1 MTEIESLV
9 LGFARIINHIKQGFA
24 IIKLK
29 SNVNDHNSNLILF
42 GFRITKRIL
51 KVNKRVVL
59 KSCFDGGMKTRVIR
73 VLSQWFGHRQAFSPF
88 WVSVYAFIKY

>member
-1 MTEIESLV
+1 M
-9 LGFARIINHIKQGFA
+9 
-24 IIKLK
+24 
-29 SNVNDHNSNLILF
+29 NDHNSNLILF

-51 KVNKRVVL
+51 EVNKRVVL